1 MLPDEIERGEL
12 AQNLDRV
19 PADHRQNPTETRQL
33 RPNQTHADRSQ
44 TAEIEPRQSQMG
56 ARCDL
61 DSQLTWNRRAP
72 TAQGRDRWRRPAR
85 PSQRHPSFPPKP
97 GGPQGS
103 SPMPCQRMGLALPFH
118 LQISPEKGG
127 LLFLAHSCPQKEGWY
142 PVGLGNPQGTSGS
155 SSLQLTRNH
164 THRPWPQEALS
175 CLAHL

>member
-19 PADHRQNPTETRQL
+19 PADHRQDPTETRQL

-61 DSQLTWNRRAP
+61 DSQLTWNRRVP

-103 SPMPCQRMGLALPFH
+103 SPCHVREWVWHFH
-118 LQISPEKGG
+118 FISKYLLRKG
-127 LLFLAHSCPQKEGWY
+127 
-142 PVGLGNPQGTSGS
+142 GS
-155 SSLQLTRNH
+155 SSWLTAAPRRRGG
-164 THRPWPQEALS
+164 TQWGLGTPRGLLAPQVS
-175 CLAHL
+175 S